1 MKTYFLSVKK
11 IQVAESKIP
20 KVLKTSKET
29 IILLSK
35 YVAFVNKKSRFI
47 KKQELSGLLSSLEIK
62 PPLSKIPLLENIL

>member
-47 KKQELSGLLSSLEIK
+47 KKSGLLSSLEIK